1 MKMAHPVGD
10 ARQMGKNGKAI
21 ENYAFDP
28 ENPLDWWFKDCQRV
42 ELIDCWNYEYA
53 RECPAEIERAREWR
67 GNTLH
72 PATFDELIDRKPR
85 TDQVV
90 ALYPEWPEHP
100 YLSIPPEERKRRKEL
115 MLKDAAPLFD
125 LIKKSWTA
133 KATFTVF
140 DWTKSDTELVEDFR
154 FWLKR
159 KRPKAG
165 SIRESRGNAGIERRT
180 RVRLKGLG
188 AYRLA
193 RNMTANEV
201 IAHAIAKGKPLYK
214 NQPQLSKVCSS
225 IEKVIRQLNSD
236 ML

>member
-1 MKMAHPVGD
+1 MNQRNPDYDFD
-10 ARQMGKNGKAI
+10 A
-21 ENYAFDP
+21 EDP
-28 ENPLDWWFKDCQRV
+28 LHWWFADCPKE
-42 ELIDCWNYEYA
+42 ELFLCWCYEYY
-53 RECPAEIERAREWR
+53 RECAAEVEKVLTWR
-67 GNTLH
+67 KSVGN
-72 PATFDELIDRKPR
+72 PETFDELFSKKPEAL
-85 TDQVV
+85 V
-90 ALYPEWPEHP
+90 ALYPEWPSLP
-100 YLSIPPEERKRRKEL
+100 YLAIPAEERTRRREIQLAHAKPHF
-115 MLKDAAPLFD
+115 DA
-125 LIKKSWTA
+125 IKHSRSA
-133 KATFTVF
+133 KATFPIF
-140 DWTKSDTELVEDFR
+140 DWTNSDNELVEDFR
-154 FWLKR
+154 AWLKR